1 MKKTLVLFASAIVLI
16 FNSCSDTEDLIIV
29 IQDQYLESVY
39 GPAPT
44 FTPVANPVKN
54 VFLEEFTGHLCGFCP
69 PATALANQWN
79 EDLGERL
86 VLMSVHAGTLAAVS
100 SEPFDVDYNTE
111 VGDVYWG
118 QLEGGFNPSAR
129 INRVTGI
136 ANAYPYADWLEMI
149 NAELAE
155 APDAAMQMQLSY
167 VPADGILNIHT
178 HTQFVNELSGSYSLL
193 LFVVESHVI
202 SPQEDYNQDPTEIM
216 DYEHNHI
223 LRDAITGAYGLPI
236 SSNPVAGSEIAK
248 SFSYQLSS
256 SWVADNCEVIAALV
270 DNATGEIINSVEAK
284 IAE

>member
-1 MKKTLVLFASAIVLI
+1 MKKTLILFASAIILT
-16 FNSCSDTEDLIIV
+16 FNSCSDTEDLVIV

-44 FTPVANPVKN
+44 FTPIENPVKN

-69 PATALANQWN
+69 PATALANQLN
-79 EDLGERL
+79 NDLGERL
-86 VLMSVHAGTLAAVS
+86 VLMNIHAGTLAIVS
-100 SEPFDVDYNTE
+100 SPPFNADYNTE
-111 VGDVYWG
+111 VGDIYWS

-136 ANAYPYADWLEMI
+136 ANVYPFSDWEGMI
-149 NAELAE
+149 NEELLM
-155 APDAAMQMQLSY
+155 APDVVTQMQVSY

-178 HTQFVNELSGSYSLL
+178 HTQFINELSGSYSLL

-202 SPQEDYNQDPTEIM
+202 SPQEDYNMDPSEVL

-236 SSNPVAGSEIAK
+236 SSNPIAGSEVAK
-248 SFSYQLSS
+248 SFSYQLNSN
-256 SWVADNCEVIAALV
+256 WVADNCDVIAAVV

-284 IAE
+284 IGE

>member
-1 MKKTLVLFASAIVLI
+1 MKKTLVLFATAIVLI
-16 FNSCSDTEDLIIV
+16 FNSCSDTDDLVVV
-29 IQDQYLESVY
+29 IQNQYLESVY

-44 FTPVANPVKN
+44 FTPIANPVKN

-86 VLMSVHAGTLAAVS
+86 VLMSIHAGTLAVAG
-100 SEPFDVDYNTE
+100 SEPFDANYNTE
-111 VGDVYWG
+111 VGSVYWG

-136 ANAYPYADWLEMI
+136 ANAYPYADWLDMI
-149 NAELAE
+149 NAELAD
-155 APDAAMQMQLSY
+155 APDAAMQMQVSY
-167 VPADGILNIHT
+167 VPTDGILNIHT
-178 HTQFVNELSGSYSLL
+178 HTQFVNALSGSYSLL

-202 SPQEDYNQDPTEIM
+202 SPQEDYNMDPTEIM

-236 SSNPVAGSEIAK
+236 SANPAALSEVAK
-248 SFSYQLSS
+248 SFSYPMNS
-256 SWVADNCEVIAALV
+256 SWVAENCTVIAAVV
-270 DNATGEIINSVEAK
+270 DNANGEILNVVEAE
-284 IAE
+284 IGE